1 MTCEDER
8 MKENDMMDERIEN
21 GHKDER
27 SENDGWEA
35 DIPVKMSGGRYRLD
49 WRAMTKEQ
57 RRSVIVLLLGV
68 VFTVTVP
75 FTIVLLVG

>member
-27 SENDGWEA
+27 CVNDGGEELP
-35 DIPVKMSGGRYRLD
+35 IKMSGGRYRLD
-49 WRAMTKEQ
+49 WKAMTKEQ
-57 RRSVIVLLLGV
+57 RRSVIVMLVGV
-68 VFTVTVP
+68 MLTVTVP
-75 FTIVLLVG
+75 FTILLLV